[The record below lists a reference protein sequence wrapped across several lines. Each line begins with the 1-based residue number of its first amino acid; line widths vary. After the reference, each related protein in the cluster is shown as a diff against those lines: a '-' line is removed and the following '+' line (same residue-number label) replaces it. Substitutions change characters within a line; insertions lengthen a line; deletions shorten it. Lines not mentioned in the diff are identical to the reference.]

1 MNFDNSN
8 SVTVII
14 HVGINGLLNG
24 SNEPQIDSLLQ
35 NIGKIIQK
43 PRSYGIKSIF
53 ISGLVYTARVTLSIL
68 EETYKRFEVF
78 RRNNGVILIENTNLF
93 FYFLFILYL
102 QLTNLQLK
110 SDIILYTNKNCYVLI
125 IKKNMLIH
133 INYLIQ

>member
-24 SNEPQIDSLLQ
+24 SDEPQIDSLLQ
-35 NIGKIIQK
+35 NIGTIIKK

-78 RRNNGVILIENTNLF
+78 RPNNGVILIENINLF

-125 IKKNMLIH
+125 IKKSC
-133 INYLIQ
+133 